1 MRINLTWIACV
12 LAAAGPVRAQT
23 ATESVILSFANFP
36 HGANPY
42 APLLAGSGG
51 ALYGTASAGGQSDL
65 GVVFELA
72 GGSYKV
78 LHSFKGGSDGAK
90 PYAGVAQ
97 DAAGNLYGTTY
108 QGGAANAGVVYK
120 LTPSGQ
126 ETVLYSFTGGADGGN
141 PYAGLIVDSTGNLYG
156 TTSAGGSTNCIGGCG
171 VVYKVSA
178 AGQQTVLYSFA
189 GTPDGAN
196 PYAGVIADSSG
207 NLYGTTYAGG
217 VSSAGTVYQLSRSGQ
232 ETVLHSFGGPGGGAS
247 PYAGVIR
254 DSVGNLYGTTSLG
267 GGLIYELQ
275 AGGSFTVLYT
285 FPYPAHRQTPTRPES
300 GLVRDPAGN
309 LYGTTQLGGTA
320 GVGAVYMLSPAGT
333 LSTLYSFPG
342 GGLSPG
348 GPVSFNAGLIR
359 DSSGNLYG
367 TTPYASA
374 GGMVYKLSAS
384 GQGTTLFNFTGAP
397 GGTAPVAGL
406 TRDRAGNL
414 YGTTSLGGAANAGV
428 VYKVDTT
435 GHETVLY
442 SFTGGADGDY
452 PLAGVT
458 LDSAGNLYGTTFHGG
473 TQGFGV
479 VYKIDTAGQESVL
492 YSFTGGADGGY
503 PEAGVILDP
512 GGNLYGT
519 TFVGGVEGAGVVF
532 ELDAAGQETVL
543 YSFTGGADGG
553 YPLAGLISDAA
564 GNFYGTTNGGGTA
577 GLGVV
582 YKLSAAGQETVLYSF
597 PGGPDGALPSAG
609 VIRDAAGNL
618 YGTTAD
624 GGGPAGEGGHGVVF
638 ELTAA
643 GGYSVLYT
651 FTGGPDG
658 GAPLAGVIR
667 DLSGNLYGTASN
679 GGTAGCSLG
688 CGVVYKVDTG
698 GQETVL
704 YSFSGGADGANPY
717 AGLAADS
724 AGNLYGTTPW
734 GGKGGADGVIS
745 SGTGVVYRVRLK

>member
-1 MRINLTWIACV
+1 
-12 LAAAGPVRAQT
+12 
-23 ATESVILSFANFP
+23 
-36 HGANPY
+36 
-42 APLLAGSGG
+42 
-51 ALYGTASAGGQSDL
+51 
-65 GVVFELA
+65 VVF
-72 GGSYKV
+72 
-78 LHSFKGGSDGAK
+78 
-90 PYAGVAQ
+90 
-97 DAAGNLYGTTY
+97 
-108 QGGAANAGVVYK
+108 
-120 LTPSGQ
+120 
-126 ETVLYSFTGGADGGN
+126 
-141 PYAGLIVDSTGNLYG
+141 
-156 TTSAGGSTNCIGGCG
+156 
-171 VVYKVSA
+171 KVSP

-254 DSVGNLYGTTSLG
+254 DSAGNLYGTTSLG

-320 GVGAVYMLSPAGT
+320 GIGAVYMLSPAGT

-342 GGLSPG
+342 GGLPQS
-348 GPVSFNAGLIR
+348 GPVFFNAGVIR
-359 DSSGNLYG
+359 DSAGNLYG

-397 GGTAPVAGL
+397 GGTEPKTGV
-406 TRDRAGNL
+406 TRDSAGNL
-414 YGTTSLGGAANAGV
+414 YGTTSFGGAANAGV

-479 VYKIDTAGQESVL
+479 VYKVDTTGQETVL

-503 PEAGVILDP
+503 PEAGVILDAT
-512 GGNLYGT
+512 GNLYGT
-519 TFVGGVEGAGVVF
+519 TLEGGAAGAGVVY
-532 ELDAAGQETVL
+532 ELDTAGHETVL
-543 YSFTGGADGG
+543 YSFTGGVDGG
-553 YPLAGLISDAA
+553 FPLASPIRDAA
-564 GNFYGTTNGGGTA
+564 GNLYGTTNGGGTA

-582 YKLSAAGQETVLYSF
+582 YKLNATGQETVLYSF
-597 PGGPDGALPSAG
+597 PGGPEGAFPFAG
-609 VIRDAAGNL
+609 VIRDGAGNF

-638 ELTAA
+638 KLTAA

-651 FTGGPDG
+651 FTGGTDG
-658 GAPLAGVIR
+658 GAPLGGVIR
-667 DLSGNLYGTASN
+667 DSSGDLFGTAN
-679 GGTAGCSLG
+679 IGGLAGCSLG
-688 CGVVYKVDTG
+688 CGVVYKVDTAGHETILHSFTG
-698 GQETVL
+698 GV
-704 YSFSGGADGANPY
+704 DGANPY
-717 AGLAADS
+717 GGLVADS
-724 AGNLYGTTPW
+724 TGHLYGTTQY
-734 GGKGGADGVIS
+734 GGKGASALTS
-745 SGTGVVYRVRLK
+745 SGAGVLYKIGLK

>member
-1 MRINLTWIACV
+1 
-12 LAAAGPVRAQT
+12 
-23 ATESVILSFANFP
+23 
-36 HGANPY
+36 
-42 APLLAGSGG
+42 
-51 ALYGTASAGGQSDL
+51 
-65 GVVFELA
+65 VVF
-72 GGSYKV
+72 
-78 LHSFKGGSDGAK
+78 
-90 PYAGVAQ
+90 
-97 DAAGNLYGTTY
+97 
-108 QGGAANAGVVYK
+108 
-120 LTPSGQ
+120 
-126 ETVLYSFTGGADGGN
+126 
-141 PYAGLIVDSTGNLYG
+141 
-156 TTSAGGSTNCIGGCG
+156 
-171 VVYKVSA
+171 KVSP

-254 DSVGNLYGTTSLG
+254 DSAGNLYGTTSLG

-320 GVGAVYMLSPAGT
+320 GIGAVYMLSPAGT

-342 GGLSPG
+342 GGLPQS
-348 GPVSFNAGLIR
+348 GPVFFNAGVIR
-359 DSSGNLYG
+359 DSAGNLYG

-397 GGTAPVAGL
+397 GGTEPKTGV
-406 TRDRAGNL
+406 TRDSAGNL
-414 YGTTSLGGAANAGV
+414 YGTTSFGGAANAGV

-479 VYKIDTAGQESVL
+479 VYKVDTTGQETVL

-503 PEAGVILDP
+503 PEAGVILDAT
-512 GGNLYGT
+512 GNLYGT
-519 TFVGGVEGAGVVF
+519 TLEGGAAGAGVVY
-532 ELDAAGQETVL
+532 ELDTAGHETVL
-543 YSFTGGADGG
+543 YSFTGGVDGG
-553 YPLAGLISDAA
+553 FPLASPIRDAA
-564 GNFYGTTNGGGTA
+564 GNLYGTTNGGGTA

-582 YKLSAAGQETVLYSF
+582 YKLNATGQETVLYSF
-597 PGGPDGALPSAG
+597 PGGPEGAFPFAG
-609 VIRDAAGNL
+609 VIRDGAGNF

-638 ELTAA
+638 KLTAA

-651 FTGGPDG
+651 FTGGTDG
-658 GAPLAGVIR
+658 GAPLGGVIR
-667 DLSGNLYGTASN
+667 DSSGDLFGTAN
-679 GGTAGCSLG
+679 IGGLAGCSLG
-688 CGVVYKVDTG
+688 CGVVYKVDTAGHETILHSFTG
-698 GQETVL
+698 GV
-704 YSFSGGADGANPY
+704 DGANPY
-717 AGLAADS
+717 GGLVADS
-724 AGNLYGTTPW
+724 TGHLYGTTQY
-734 GGKGGADGVIS
+734 GGKGASALTS
-745 SGTGVVYRVRLK
+745 SGAGVLYEIGLK